1 MEFVRLKYA
10 NNKLITSELKEHQAV
25 ITEYVE
31 KKGYEYLGFIPVLF
45 GPSGKV
51 LEMDLIFRIPKA
63 TKEAHDTKE
72 IKQNPA
78 KK

>member
-25 ITEYVE
+25 ICDYVE
-31 KKGYEYLGFIPVLF
+31 KRGYEYMGFIPVLF

-51 LEMDLIFRIPKA
+51 LEMDLIFKAPKGA
-63 TKEAHDTKE
+63 KEVKEA
-72 IKQNPA
+72 KQNTV

>member
-1 MEFVRLKYA
+1 MLKG
-10 NNKLITSELKEHQAV
+10 LFISEDNFLLDRIRTGFAD
-25 ITEYVE
+25 